1 MNHQKYQRKLMM
13 TENKKNQEFKIRKI
27 KRNIERSCDNAIKY
41 FELFVVFFVAGL
53 LLWHGMHAFFSAGI
67 DSWKAD
73 PELNNFRY
81 MWNILMYVIPYT
93 LWAFAGGFL
102 IVYVRNPLN
111 ELINGGIRIFRL
123 KRRMRREN
131 KLREGGNNA
140 SH

>member
-1 MNHQKYQRKLMM
+1 MM

-41 FELFVVFFVAGL
+41 FELFVVFFAAGL
-53 LLWHGMHAFFSAGI
+53 IVRNVMHDFFSAGI

>member
-1 MNHQKYQRKLMM
+1 MR
-13 TENKKNQEFKIRKI
+13 ENKNNPELKIRSTERDYKYI
-27 KRNIERSCDNAIKY
+27 SRITGRYAGFSLVFLTAGIVLWTVMNIIFDAC
-41 FELFVVFFVAGL
+41 
-53 LLWHGMHAFFSAGI
+53 I

-123 KRRMRREN
+123 KRRMRREK

>member
-93 LWAFAGGFL
+93 LWAFAAGFL
-102 IVYVRNPLN
+102 VTSFLSPMY
-111 ELINGGIRIFRL
+111 ELIFGNIMIFLL

>member
-1 MNHQKYQRKLMM
+1 
-13 TENKKNQEFKIRKI
+13 
-27 KRNIERSCDNAIKY
+27 
-41 FELFVVFFVAGL
+41 
-53 LLWHGMHAFFSAGI
+53 
-67 DSWKAD
+67 
-73 PELNNFRY
+73 
-81 MWNILMYVIPYT
+81 
-93 LWAFAGGFL
+93 GGFL

>member
-1 MNHQKYQRKLMM
+1 MM

>member
-1 MNHQKYQRKLMM
+1 MM

-53 LLWHGMHAFFSAGI
+53 IVRNVMHDFFSAGI